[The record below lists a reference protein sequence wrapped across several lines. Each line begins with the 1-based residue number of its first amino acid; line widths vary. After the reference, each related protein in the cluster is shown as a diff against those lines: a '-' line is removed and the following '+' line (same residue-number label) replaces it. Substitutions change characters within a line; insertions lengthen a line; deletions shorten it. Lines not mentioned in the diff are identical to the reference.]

1 MFVHSKNGMINKQ
14 KSIHMGKTKILI
26 IEGPD
31 NCGKDTLIRTI
42 ALTKKVI
49 VKHCSKPAG
58 CDSPEES
65 LRLQKESF
73 LDLADTIIDLYKE
86 NDYDYIIMN
95 RFHYGEMIYGQMY
108 RNENP
113 DDIREMIREVD
124 KRLTSNVRREDIGLV
139 VLTATDPSFLSR
151 NEDGLS
157 LSNGKQDL
165 IKKEIDTFWD
175 VFHMSLIP
183 NKALIYA
190 DDGKG
195 NWNDPVTICQ
205 KVTRLFN

>member
-1 MFVHSKNGMINKQ
+1 
-14 KSIHMGKTKILI
+14 
-26 IEGPD
+26 
-31 NCGKDTLIRTI
+31 
-42 ALTKKVI
+42 
-49 VKHCSKPAG
+49 
-58 CDSPEES
+58 
-65 LRLQKESF
+65 
-73 LDLADTIIDLYKE
+73 
-86 NDYDYIIMN
+86 MN

-124 KRLTSNVRREDIGLV
+124 KRLMSNVKQEDIGLV
-139 VLTATDPSFLSR
+139 VLTATDPSFLSK

-183 NKALIYA
+183 NKALIYV

-195 NWNDPVTICQ
+195 NWNDPVTICS
-205 KVTRLFN
+205 KVARLFN

>member
-1 MFVHSKNGMINKQ
+1 MIYKQ
-14 KSIHMGKTKILI
+14 KSIHMRKTKILI

-124 KRLTSNVRREDIGLV
+124 KRLISNVKQEDIGLV
-139 VLTATDPSFLSR
+139 VLTATDPSFLSK

-183 NKALIYA
+183 NKALIYV

-195 NWNDPVTICQ
+195 NWNDPVTICS

>member
-1 MFVHSKNGMINKQ
+1 
-14 KSIHMGKTKILI
+14 MGKTKILI

-73 LDLADTIIDLYKE
+73 MDLADAIIDLYKE

-124 KRLTSNVRREDIGLV
+124 KRLTSNVRQEDIGLI
-139 VLTATDPSFLSR
+139 VLTATEPSFLSK

-165 IKKEIDTFWD
+165 IKKEMATFWD
-175 VFHMSLIP
+175 VFHMSFIP
-183 NKALIYA
+183 NKALIYV

-195 NWNDPVTICQ
+195 NWNTPVTICS
-205 KVTRLFN
+205 KVARLFN